1 MFLAALNAARKR
13 ASLDRDHASICSH
26 PDPIGPRTDLLQS
39 RARPRPGHMTTRYA
53 KVSSA
58 LLETILGAST
68 LSPTDVAE
76 QAGVELDDAR
86 RFWRALGF
94 PRIPDDARVFTQRDV
109 AMLRA
114 GSEILEREDADAQ
127 VLLQITRSSGQALA
141 RMTAVQ
147 VVPIAKQVLAAMRSR
162 ECSDSEAVDRVVGAS
177 DALLTTVEPFLS
189 YAWRRHLVAAV
200 QQLAASGAHD
210 LADEHHLTV
219 GFADLV
225 GFTAASQELSNRGLA
240 ATVDRFERLAYDHIP
255 EHGGRVVKMIG
266 DEVMFTTEAPEAA
279 AEVALDFLDA
289 CAADDVV
296 PEVRI
301 GLASG
306 PVLLWEGDVYGS
318 TVNLASRLVNIA
330 RPGTILVSEQLGGGL
345 AGMDGVSLRE
355 IPRVNLKGIGRT
367 RPRVLRRHPPSADRD
382 ARET

>member
-1 MFLAALNAARKR
+1 
-13 ASLDRDHASICSH
+13 
-26 PDPIGPRTDLLQS
+26 
-39 RARPRPGHMTTRYA
+39 
-53 KVSSA
+53 
-58 LLETILGAST
+58 
-68 LSPTDVAE
+68 
-76 QAGVELDDAR
+76 
-86 RFWRALGF
+86 
-94 PRIPDDARVFTQRDV
+94 
-109 AMLRA
+109 
-114 GSEILEREDADAQ
+114 
-127 VLLQITRSSGQALA
+127 
-141 RMTAVQ
+141 
-147 VVPIAKQVLAAMRSR
+147 
-162 ECSDSEAVDRVVGAS
+162 
-177 DALLTTVEPFLS
+177 
-189 YAWRRHLVAAV
+189 
-200 QQLAASGAHD
+200 
-210 LADEHHLTV
+210 
-219 GFADLV
+219 
-225 GFTAASQELSNRGLA
+225 
-240 ATVDRFERLAYDHIP
+240 
-255 EHGGRVVKMIG
+255 
-266 DEVMFTTEAPEAA
+266 MFTTEAPEAA